1 MAAAVGPTLTTC
13 LVLDSLALL
22 QSRQR
27 PLLKPTNCIDDIPG
41 TGSGTAMHCA
51 PYRVPQR
58 TVNSDLKDING
69 ETFKTSR
76 VTDNMSPRYPIS
88 APLEKLGLRADDALP
103 NGATRSADGKKV
115 RDVTQRV

>member
-1 MAAAVGPTLTTC
+1 MRRSSGSRC
-13 LVLDSLALL
+13 LVLNSLTLL